1 MKIDDNNIGKFFQEQ
16 LKDVEVQPDATVWSG
31 IKLQSG
37 ISSAAMGASKVF
49 IAGLIALVAV
59 TSYFVWDYYSINNV
73 EEEVIVEQ
81 SIKAIDTPKK
91 QTITTNENNVKPEV
105 LPEKKAEIQENKII
119 KTTPKTN
126 PVVKESVEKKNETI
140 KIVEPTYTNSN
151 SNAVAVSTPKSE
163 PKEKAKTDVI
173 MPKEVIEPI
182 VVVNE
187 VIPEESEG
195 VMPNSQDTVSIRFSS
210 DPVICFGEDAL
221 LQVEGGV
228 SYDWNTGAHGPKIKV
243 SPVENSDYW
252 VIVTDA
258 SGREIKHTF
267 SVSIDRECTAI
278 FVPSAFTP
286 NGDGVNDV
294 FKAEG
299 LGILNFEMIVF
310 NREGQIVFESHNI
323 ENAWDGTYR
332 NSVSEPR
339 IYFYHL
345 SYTDAKGN
353 THKKRG
359 QVTLIR

>member
-16 LKDVEVQPDATVWSG
+16 LKDVEVQPDAKVWSG

-37 ISSAAMGASKVF
+37 ISSAAVGVSKAF
-49 IAGLIALVAV
+49 IVGLIALVAV

-81 SIKAIDTPKK
+81 NIKAVDAPQKK
-91 QTITTNENNVKPEV
+91 TLIANDNKVKLEV
-105 LPEKKAEIQENKII
+105 LPEKNDEIQENTIT
-119 KTTPKTN
+119 KTAPKPTPIEK
-126 PVVKESVEKKNETI
+126 VEV
-140 KIVEPTYTNSN
+140 VEPKEVNKKAKPTYAYSN
-151 SNAVAVSTPKSE
+151 SNAVVISTPKLE
-163 PKEKAKTDVI
+163 PKEKANADVI
-173 MPKEVIEPI
+173 MPKEVNEPI

-187 VIPEESEG
+187 TTPKETDAVL
-195 VMPNSQDTVSIRFSS
+195 PNSQDTASIRFSS

-228 SYDWNTGAHGPKIKV
+228 SYDWNTGAHGSKIKV

-267 SVSIDRECTAI
+267 NVSIDRECTAI

-310 NREGQIVFESHNI
+310 NREGQIVFESHSI
-323 ENAWDGTYR
+323 EDAWDGTYR

-353 THKKRG
+353 IHKKRG